1 MEVNKPIQTSERES
15 LKADLTAFSHQ
26 SLVMKLAP
34 SHSVPELV
42 SSIKTSLGEPCDT
55 LLAISRHRKDA
66 DIVVVKFFV
75 STGRDAPNRYL
86 YCIALENSR
95 GEIVMNEVHSDFL
108 TACEVHKRLKEI
120 IDVA

>member
-1 MEVNKPIQTSERES
+1 MDVNKPIQTSEREP
-15 LKADLTAFSHQ
+15 LNAGLTTFSHQ
-26 SLVMKLAP
+26 SLVMRLAP

-42 SSIKTSLGEPCDT
+42 GSIKPGLGETCDT

-75 STGRDAPNRYL
+75 RTGHDAPNKYL

-95 GEIVMNEVHSDFL
+95 GEMVMNEVHSDFL